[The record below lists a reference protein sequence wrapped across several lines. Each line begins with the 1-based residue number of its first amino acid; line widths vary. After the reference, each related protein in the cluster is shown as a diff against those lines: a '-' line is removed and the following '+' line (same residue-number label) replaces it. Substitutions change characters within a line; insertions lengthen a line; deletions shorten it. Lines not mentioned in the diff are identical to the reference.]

1 MHSDDLLAELP
12 FMRLSGGGR
21 IDIPTATIDYA
32 MTARILEK
40 PEFMQDVTAEEIDDL
55 TKTAIPMKITGPL
68 ASPSIK
74 PDLEALVKQRVEDE
88 LKDKLKDKLKGLF
101 D

>member
-1 MHSDDLLAELP
+1 
-12 FMRLSGGGR
+12 
-21 IDIPTATIDYA
+21 
-32 MTARILEK
+32 MTARVLEK
-40 PEFMQDVTAEEIDDL
+40 PEFMQDATAEEIDDL
-55 TKTAIPMKITGPL
+55 TKTAIPMTITGPL

-74 PDLEALVKQRVEDE
+74 PDLEALLKQRVEDE